1 MNTTARVPDSNIY
14 WSMLKNL
21 SNEMKIELIAKLS
34 NSLLSSKKKEEVP
47 SASYFYGIWK
57 DSEPADADE
66 LAEEVRAGRK
76 FKDDIE
82 AF

>member
-21 SNEMKIELIAKLS
+21 SDEMKIELIAKLS

-66 LAEEVRAGRK
+66 LAEEVRASRK

>member
-1 MNTTARVPDSNIY
+1 MNTAAKISDSNIY

-21 SNEMKIELIAKLS
+21 SDDVKIELIAKLS
-34 NSLLSSKKKEEVP
+34 NSLLSSKKKEVVS
-47 SASYFYGIWK
+47 SASHFYGVWK

-66 LAEEVRAGRK
+66 LAKEVRASRK

>member
-1 MNTTARVPDSNIY
+1 MNTTATISDSTIY

-21 SNEMKIELIAKLS
+21 SDDVKIELIAKLS
-34 NSLLSSKKKEEVP
+34 NSLLSSKKKEVVP
-47 SASYFYGIWK
+47 SASHFYGIWK

-66 LAEEVRAGRK
+66 LAKEVRVGRK

>member
-1 MNTTARVPDSNIY
+1 MNTTATISDSTIY

-21 SNEMKIELIAKLS
+21 SDDVKIELIAKLS
-34 NSLLSSKKKEEVP
+34 NSLLSSKKKEVVP
-47 SASYFYGIWK
+47 SASHFYGIWK

-66 LAEEVRAGRK
+66 LAKEVRAGRK

>member
-1 MNTTARVPDSNIY
+1 MNTTAKVPDSNIY
-14 WSMLKNL
+14 WNMLKNI
-21 SNEMKIELIAKLS
+21 SDDMKIELIAKLS
-34 NSLLSSKKKEEVP
+34 NSLLSSKKKEDVL

-66 LAEEVRAGRK
+66 LAKEVRAGRK